1 MGPSPVIPSPVVL
14 RFFENFCRGRRL
26 AHALALAMLAA
37 GYASAQSLSL
47 VSGDGQVA
55 AQNFPLH
62 NPLVVVAKD
71 ASGKPA
77 ANVPVNWTAAGPGTL
92 VLGTQTL
99 TDSSGQASNIF
110 VGATIY
116 GDTAFTQT
124 AITASTAAGSVT
136 MYETTSGWDAN
147 SGFMFVQAQITS
159 PVLGDVIT
167 GPSGAIA
174 AAAVELSVY
183 GVHQAGVQRVPNV
196 AMRLIPDNP
205 GGPSAACAAGTG
217 VTDVNGIARCR
228 VVLSGPTGNGTF
240 SVEVGGGFR
249 IFSPFK
255 YTVTAG
261 GGQPAVFR
269 ISITGGNGQSGP
281 PNAQLPARL
290 TARVEDASGNPLPNV
305 PVVWAAVN
313 PQAVSLSGVVSA
325 SDASGIVSATAIL
338 GSVIGPAQVQVSS
351 NGGAV
356 KTFFNLTVNQSTPPP
371 GGGGGDRP
379 GAPAVLRIISG
390 NNQSGPAG
398 SRLPL
403 PLMVRVEDASGNPV
417 PGMPVTWESPPSVTL
432 SAASTASDANGI
444 VSATVTLGG
453 AAGSIQVTLR
463 TTGGIQTPFGV
474 TPGVALA
481 IPFNL
486 TILQTPVQPATPAV
500 LRITGGNNQLG
511 PPGAP
516 LPLRLTARVEDAGGN
531 PVPNVAVIW
540 QPFNPQAVTLS
551 GVVST
556 SDANGIVSATATLGA
571 VGLAQVL
578 VRVPNQPLQAVFSLQ
593 STVALTGIVVSSG
606 SDQVAAAGSAFAQ
619 PVIVQVLAAE
629 GAAAGLQV
637 QFSSLSPSVIIPNGG
652 LAVTD
657 SGGRATIFI
666 QAGLTPGTAIV
677 TAAAGRFSV
686 SFFLTA
692 LAPAS
697 PLAPLN
703 FFNGA
708 SGQQSAISPTE
719 ILSIYGAGFAPIAR
733 SGCATPDPSLGSLPL
748 TLSGVTVQFASDGYG
763 SFAPLFAVCNLGQ
776 GQEFVVVET
785 PADLP
790 LVETTVT
797 ILLDGA
803 AVAQSKV
810 SAAPAS
816 PGVFETIMSDGVKRA
831 VARHADG
838 SYVSLESPAQR
849 GERLYAYVTGL
860 GRPVK
865 ASGILI
871 NTNQSGTAGDDASP
885 PNPVSLR
892 IGSSYVWPV
901 SSIFATDTIGVY
913 LVTFDLPDTVG
924 SGPDVEFAVST
935 ILGDQTISGKT
946 SQLPIQ

>member
-1 MGPSPVIPSPVVL
+1 MGPVPVVPSFEIS
-14 RFFENFCRGRRL
+14 RFVENPRRSPL
-26 AHALALAMLAA
+26 VVHALVLAMLAA
-37 GYASAQSLSL
+37 GCVSAQSLSL
-47 VSGDGQVA
+47 VSGDGQIA
-55 AQNFPLH
+55 AQNFPLA

-71 ASGKPA
+71 SAGKPI

-99 TDSSGQASNIF
+99 TDSNGQASNIF

-136 MYETTSGWDAN
+136 LYETTSGWDGN
-147 SGFMFVQAQITS
+147 SGFMFVQAQINS
-159 PVLGDVIT
+159 PVLGEVIT

-174 AAAVELSVY
+174 AAGVELSVY

-205 GGPSAACAAGTG
+205 GGPSAACAPGTG

-255 YTVTAG
+255 FTVTAG

-269 ISITGGNGQSGP
+269 ISITGGNGQAGP
-281 PNAQLPARL
+281 PNAQLPAKL

-305 PVVWAAVN
+305 PVAWQAVN
-313 PQAVSLSGVVSA
+313 AQAVSLSGIVSV

-338 GSVIGPAQVQVSS
+338 GSVIGPAQVKVSAN
-351 NGGAV
+351 NGTIQ
-356 KTFFNLTVNQSTPPP
+356 TFFSLTVSQSTPPP
-371 GGGGGDRP
+371 GGGGGGRP

-403 PLMVRVEDASGNPV
+403 PLMARVEDASGNPV
-417 PGMPVTWESPPSVTL
+417 PGTPVTWESPPAVTL
-432 SAASTASDANGI
+432 SAVSTASDANGI

-453 AAGSIQVTLR
+453 AAGSIQVTLH

-481 IPFNL
+481 LPFNL
-486 TILQTPVQPATPAV
+486 FVTQTPSQPSTPAA

-516 LPLRLTARVEDAGGN
+516 LPLKLTARVEDAAGN

-551 GVVST
+551 GIVST

-571 VGLAQVL
+571 IGLAQVL
-578 VRVPNQPLQAVFSLQ
+578 VRVPNQPLQIVFSLQ
-593 STVALTGIVVSSG
+593 STVTLTGIVVSSG
-606 SDQVAAAGSAFAQ
+606 SDQVATAGSAFAQ

-629 GAAAGLQV
+629 GAAAGMQV
-637 QFSSLSPSVIIPNGG
+637 QFSSISPSVIIPNGG

-657 SGGRATIFI
+657 SGGRATIFM
-666 QAGLTPGTAIV
+666 QAGLTPGTAII

-692 LAPAS
+692 QAPAA
-697 PLAPLN
+697 PLASLN
-703 FFNGA
+703 LFNAA
-708 SGQQSAISPTE
+708 SGQQGAISPTE
-719 ILSIYGAGFAPIAR
+719 ILSIYGAGLAPGLQ
-733 SGCATPDPSLGSLPL
+733 GCATPDQSSGSLSL
-748 TLSGVTVQFASDGYG
+748 TLSGVTVQFAGDGYG

-790 LVETTVT
+790 LLETTVT
-797 ILLDGA
+797 ILVSGT
-803 AVAQSKV
+803 AVGQSKV
-810 SAAPAS
+810 AVASAS
-816 PGVFETIMSDGVKRA
+816 PGVFETFMSDRVKRA
-831 VARHADG
+831 VVRHPDG

-849 GERLYAYVTGL
+849 GERLYVYVTGL

-865 ASGILI
+865 ASGTLI
-871 NTNQSGTAGDDASP
+871 NTNQSGTPGDDASP

-892 IGSSYVWPV
+892 IGGSYVWPV
-901 SSIFATDTIGVY
+901 SSIYATDTIGVY
-913 LVTFDLPDTVG
+913 LVTFDVPDTV
-924 SGPDVEFAVST
+924 STGPDVEFAVTT
-935 ILGDQTISGKT
+935 ILGDQTITGKT
-946 SQLPIQ
+946 SKLPIQ